1 MDFDMFRINPFLRGN
16 NFTIQVILAEKA
28 RLVFLPAAFVQGTLL
43 TLITLV
49 NESTAPQ
56 LLLDMEF
63 YIQAILSLLSI
74 LSPPLEERI

>member
-1 MDFDMFRINPFLRGN
+1 MFRINPFLRGN

>member
-43 TLITLV
+43 TVIISV
-49 NESTAPQ
+49 DDSTAPQ

-63 YIQAILSLLSI
+63 YIQAILSILSI